1 MQGALF
7 HNDLCNK
14 CTQMIPKYHIKRA
27 TTSEVVST
35 SDVGAKFDSKHHP
48 TGKNT

>member
-1 MQGALF
+1 MQGAQF
-7 HNDLCNK
+7 HSDLRHK
-14 CTQMIPKYHIKRA
+14 CTQMIPKEHSKRA

-35 SDVGAKFDSKHHP
+35 SDVGAKLDSKHHP